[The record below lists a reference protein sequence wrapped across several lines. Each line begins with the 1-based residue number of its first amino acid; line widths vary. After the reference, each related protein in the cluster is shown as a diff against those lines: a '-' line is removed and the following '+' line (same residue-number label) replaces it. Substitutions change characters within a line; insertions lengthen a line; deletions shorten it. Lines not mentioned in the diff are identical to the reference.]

1 MPGGSEKNIPG
12 PIILDDLKP
21 FYVKFV
27 ERPAVLHPDFIRQ
40 NRGSVTLWV
49 SRSFIDPAFV
59 DSLVDAESWFDD
71 PKCQIIKDEKKTK
84 VGRLTL
90 TIGDQEHPLYLKRFN
105 AFSLRYQIVSL
116 FASSRAF
123 KSLRGATIL
132 REARIPTVT
141 PVAAVEVRAWGM
153 LTKSFF
159 ISEAIP
165 EGKTTDAYWS
175 RELRSLRGR
184 GGMERRR
191 GFLRDLANLF
201 RSLHARH
208 VYHDDLKDANI
219 LAAGDDSAS
228 SVSFFL
234 LDFQGVRRYSRLSK
248 RRQLKNLVQLNR
260 TLGRHLRRPEKLYF
274 LKAYSESASSDRILR
289 RQLISKVLRQ
299 TRRVDIIKARQAAEA
314 RASLG

>member
-1 MPGGSEKNIPG
+1 
-12 PIILDDLKP
+12 
-21 FYVKFV
+21 VKFV
-27 ERPAVLHPDFIRQ
+27 ERQAVSLPDFIRQ
-40 NRGSVTLWV
+40 KRGSATLWIGQK
-49 SRSFIDPAFV
+49 FTDPAFI
-59 DSLVDAESWFDD
+59 DSLVEADNWFDD

-84 VGRLTL
+84 VGRLAVM
-90 TIGDQEHPLYLKRFN
+90 IGGQEHTLYVKRFN

-159 ISEAIP
+159 ISEAIS

-201 RSLHARH
+201 RSLHAQH

-219 LAAGDDSAS
+219 LASGGDSAS

-234 LDFQGVRRYSRLSK
+234 LDFGGVRRYSRLSK

-274 LKAYSESASSDRILR
+274 LKAYSESVSSDRILR
-289 RQLISKVLRQ
+289 RQVISKVLRQ

-314 RASLG
+314 RASLS

>member
-1 MPGGSEKNIPG
+1 
-12 PIILDDLKP
+12 LKP

-27 ERPAVLHPDFIRQ
+27 ERRAVLHPDFIRQ
-40 NRGSVTLWV
+40 KRGSVTSWV
-49 SRSFIDPAFV
+49 CRSFIDPAFV
-59 DSLVDAESWFDD
+59 DSLADAEAWFDD
-71 PKCQIIKDEKKTK
+71 PKCQVIKDEKKTK

-90 TIGDQEHPLYLKRFN
+90 MIGDQKHSLYLKRFN

-141 PVAAVEVRAWGM
+141 AVAAVEVRAWGM

-165 EGKTTDAYWS
+165 EGKTTDAYWR
-175 RELRSLRGR
+175 RELRPLQGR
-184 GGMERRR
+184 EGMERRR
-191 GFLRDLANLF
+191 RFLRDLANLF
-201 RSLHARH
+201 RSLHAQH

-219 LAAGDDSAS
+219 LAAGNDSAS

-234 LDFQGVRRYSRLSK
+234 LDFEGVRRYSRLSK

-260 TLGRHLRRPEKLYF
+260 TLGRHLRRPERLYF
-274 LKAYSESASSDRILR
+274 LKAYSESASSDRVLR

-299 TRRVDIIKARQAAEA
+299 TRRVDVIKARQAAEA